1 MGVMP
6 SPSGEGVRGPAR
18 GRMREK
24 FAVFTRKR
32 AATQTLPSSAA
43 YGRQLQS
50 TR

>member
-6 SPSGEGVRGPAR
+6 SPEGEGVRGPAR

-32 AATQTLPSSAA
+32 AAT
-43 YGRQLQS
+43 
-50 TR
+50 

>member
-24 FAVFTRKR
+24 PAEVAR
-32 AATQTLPSSAA
+32 
-43 YGRQLQS
+43 
-50 TR
+50 